1 MPPESDLRTQTSALQ
16 PSSPKLWGGR
26 FDAAPD
32 ALMERFNASLPFD
45 QALWAADIRGSQAY
59 ARALARAGLLSL
71 AERDQLLAGLDAVA
85 EEWARGVFVTQAG
98 DEDIHTAVER
108 RLGELIGSV
117 AGKLHTGRS
126 RNDQVAT
133 DVRLWLRDQI
143 DQLDAA
149 LRDVQEAVVALA
161 AAHLDVLLPGT
172 THLQPAQP
180 IRFSHWALSFFWMW
194 QRDRERLA
202 ETRHRVNVCPLGA
215 GALAGTPF
223 NIDRAAL
230 AADLGF
236 AAVSVNS
243 LDAVSDRDFIV
254 EFLAAAALLGVHL
267 SRLAEDL
274 ILWSNPQ
281 FGFVRVADAYS
292 TGSSLMPQK
301 RNPDAME
308 LIRGKSGRLLG
319 NLIGLLA
326 TLKGLPSTYNKDL
339 QEDKEPL
346 FDTVAT
352 LTLALPVTAG
362 VLRTL
367 QINADRMAA
376 ALSSDMLAT
385 DLADYL
391 VRKGVPF
398 RQAHHVVGQVVR
410 QAEALG
416 LTLSTLPLTAL
427 QAITPDFDAD
437 VRALWDFEHSVE
449 QRAAV
454 GGTSRAAVEQQ
465 IQRARHLLVGG

>member
-1 MPPESDLRTQTSALQ
+1 MTQNRTLPPAS
-16 PSSPKLWGGR
+16 SSPKLWGGR

-32 ALMERFNASLPFD
+32 SLMEQFNASLPFD

-59 ARALARAGLLSL
+59 ARALARAGLISL

-85 EEWARGVFVTQAG
+85 EEWARGVFASRPG

-108 RLGELIGSV
+108 RLGEVIGGV

-143 DQLDAA
+143 DQLAAA
-149 LRDVQEAVVALA
+149 LCDLQAAVIALA
-161 AAHLDVLLPGT
+161 EAHLAVLMPGT
-172 THLQPAQP
+172 THMQPAQP

-194 QRDRERLA
+194 QRDHERLT
-202 ETRHRVNVCPLGA
+202 EVRRRVNVCPLGS

-223 NIDRAAL
+223 NVDRVAL

-236 AAVSVNS
+236 AAISANS
-243 LDAVSDRDFIV
+243 LDAVSDRDFVV
-254 EFLAAAALLGVHL
+254 EFLAWAALLGIHL

-308 LIRGKSGRLLG
+308 LVRGKSGRLLG
-319 NLIGLLA
+319 NLVSLLT

-346 FDTVAT
+346 FDTVTT

-367 QINADRMAA
+367 QVNPTRMQA

-391 VRKGVPF
+391 VRQGTPF
-398 RQAHHVVGQVVR
+398 RQAHHLVGQAVR
-410 QAEALG
+410 RAEALG
-416 LTLSTLPLTAL
+416 LTLSTLPLAEL
-427 QAITPDFDAD
+427 QAISPQFGAD
-437 VRALWDFEHSVE
+437 VAALWDFNHSVE
-449 QRAAV
+449 QRATP
-454 GGTSRAAVEQQ
+454 GGTAAAAVETQLRQARQ
-465 IQRARHLLVGG
+465 ILAGG

>member
-1 MPPESDLRTQTSALQ
+1 MIENQNPDPAA
-16 PSSPKLWGGR
+16 SSPKLWGGR

-32 ALMERFNASLPFD
+32 ALMEQFNASLPFD

-59 ARALARAGLLSL
+59 ARALARAGLISL

-85 EEWARGVFVTQAG
+85 EEWARGVFASRPG

-108 RLGELIGSV
+108 RLGEIIGGV

-143 DQLDAA
+143 DQLAAA
-149 LRDVQEAVVALA
+149 LCDVQA
-161 AAHLDVLLPGT
+161 AAVTLAEAHLAVLMPGT
-172 THLQPAQP
+172 THMQPAQP

-194 QRDRERLA
+194 QRDHERLT
-202 ETRHRVNVCPLGA
+202 EVRRRVNVCPLGS

-223 NIDRAAL
+223 NVDRVAL
-230 AADLGF
+230 AAELGF
-236 AAVSVNS
+236 AAISANS
-243 LDAVSDRDFIV
+243 LDAVSDRDFVV
-254 EFLAAAALLGVHL
+254 EFLAWAALLGIHL

-308 LIRGKSGRLLG
+308 LVRGKSGRLLG
-319 NLIGLLA
+319 NLVSLLT

-346 FDTVAT
+346 FDTVTT

-367 QINADRMAA
+367 QVNPTRMQA

-391 VRKGVPF
+391 VRQGTPF
-398 RQAHHVVGQVVR
+398 RQAHHLVGQAVR
-410 QAEALG
+410 RAEALG
-416 LTLSTLPLTAL
+416 LTLSTLPLAEL
-427 QAITPDFDAD
+427 QAISPQFGAD
-437 VRALWDFEHSVE
+437 VAALWDFNHSVE
-449 QRAAV
+449 QRATP
-454 GGTSRAAVEQQ
+454 GGTAAAAVETQLRQARQ
-465 IQRARHLLVGG
+465 ILAGG

>member
-1 MPPESDLRTQTSALQ
+1 
-16 PSSPKLWGGR
+16 
-26 FDAAPD
+26 
-32 ALMERFNASLPFD
+32 
-45 QALWAADIRGSQAY
+45 AY
-59 ARALARAGLLSL
+59 ARALARAGLISL

-85 EEWARGVFVTQAG
+85 EEWARGVFVPHAG

-108 RLGELIGSV
+108 RLGELIGGV

-149 LRDVQEAVVALA
+149 LCDVQA
-161 AAHLDVLLPGT
+161 AAVTLAEAHLAVLMPGT
-172 THLQPAQP
+172 THMQPAQP

-194 QRDRERLA
+194 QRDHERLT
-202 ETRHRVNVCPLGA
+202 EVRRRVNVCPLGS

-223 NIDRAAL
+223 NVDRAAL
-230 AADLGF
+230 AAELGF
-236 AAVSVNS
+236 DAISANS
-243 LDAVSDRDFIV
+243 LDAVSDRDFVV
-254 EFLAAAALLGVHL
+254 EFLAWAALLGIHL

-308 LIRGKSGRLLG
+308 LVRGKSGRLLG
-319 NLIGLLA
+319 NLVSLLT

-346 FDTVAT
+346 FDTVTT

-367 QINADRMAA
+367 QVNPTRMQA

-391 VRKGVPF
+391 VRQGTPF
-398 RQAHHVVGQVVR
+398 RQAHHLVGQAVR
-410 QAEALG
+410 RAEALG
-416 LTLSTLPLTAL
+416 LTLSTLPLAEL
-427 QAITPDFDAD
+427 QAISPQFGAD
-437 VRALWDFEHSVE
+437 VAALWDFNHSVE
-449 QRAAV
+449 QRATP
-454 GGTSRAAVEQQ
+454 GGTAAAAVETQLRQARQ
-465 IQRARHLLVGG
+465 ILAGG

>member
-1 MPPESDLRTQTSALQ
+1 MTQNRTLPPAS
-16 PSSPKLWGGR
+16 SSPKLWGGR

-32 ALMERFNASLPFD
+32 SLMEQFNASLPFD

-59 ARALARAGLLSL
+59 ARALARAGLISL

-85 EEWARGVFVTQAG
+85 DEWARGVFVPRAG

-108 RLGELIGSV
+108 RLGEIIGGV

-143 DQLDAA
+143 DQLAAA
-149 LRDVQEAVVALA
+149 LCDLQAAVIALA
-161 AAHLDVLLPGT
+161 EAHLAVLMPGT
-172 THLQPAQP
+172 THMQPAQP

-194 QRDRERLA
+194 QRDHERLT
-202 ETRHRVNVCPLGA
+202 EVRRRVNVCPLGS

-223 NIDRAAL
+223 NVDRAAL
-230 AADLGF
+230 AAELGF
-236 AAVSVNS
+236 DAISANS
-243 LDAVSDRDFIV
+243 LDAVSDRDFVV
-254 EFLAAAALLGVHL
+254 EFLAWAALLGIHL

-308 LIRGKSGRLLG
+308 LVRGKSGRLLG
-319 NLIGLLA
+319 NLVSLLT

-346 FDTVAT
+346 FDTVTT

-367 QINADRMAA
+367 QVNPTRMQA

-391 VRKGVPF
+391 VRQGTPF
-398 RQAHHVVGQVVR
+398 RQAHHLVGQAVR
-410 QAEALG
+410 RAEALG
-416 LTLSTLPLTAL
+416 LTLSTLPLAEL
-427 QAITPDFDAD
+427 QAISPQFGAD
-437 VRALWDFEHSVE
+437 VAALWDFNHSVE
-449 QRAAV
+449 QRATP
-454 GGTSRAAVEQQ
+454 GGTARAAVETQLRQARQ
-465 IQRARHLLVGG
+465 ILAGG

>member
-1 MPPESDLRTQTSALQ
+1 MTQNRTLPPAS
-16 PSSPKLWGGR
+16 SSPKLWGGR

-32 ALMERFNASLPFD
+32 ALMEQFNASLPFD

-59 ARALARAGLLSL
+59 ARALARAGLISL

-85 EEWARGVFVTQAG
+85 EEWARGVFASRPG

-108 RLGELIGSV
+108 RLGEVIGGV

-143 DQLDAA
+143 DQLAAA
-149 LRDVQEAVVALA
+149 LCDLQAAVIALA
-161 AAHLDVLLPGT
+161 EAHLAVLMPGT
-172 THLQPAQP
+172 THMQPAQP

-194 QRDRERLA
+194 QRDHERLT
-202 ETRHRVNVCPLGA
+202 EVRRRVNVCPLGS

-223 NIDRAAL
+223 NVDRAAL
-230 AADLGF
+230 AAELGF
-236 AAVSVNS
+236 DAISANS
-243 LDAVSDRDFIV
+243 LDAVSDRDFVV
-254 EFLAAAALLGVHL
+254 EFLAWAALLGIHL

-308 LIRGKSGRLLG
+308 LVRGKSGRLLG
-319 NLIGLLA
+319 NLVSLLT

-346 FDTVAT
+346 FDTVTT

-367 QINADRMAA
+367 QVNPTRMQA

-391 VRKGVPF
+391 VRQGTPF
-398 RQAHHVVGQVVR
+398 RQAHHLVGQAVR
-410 QAEALG
+410 RAEALG
-416 LTLSTLPLTAL
+416 LTLSTLPLAEL
-427 QAITPDFDAD
+427 QAISPQFGAD
-437 VRALWDFEHSVE
+437 VAALWDFNHSVE
-449 QRAAV
+449 QRATP
-454 GGTSRAAVEQQ
+454 GGTAAAAVETQLRQARQ
-465 IQRARHLLVGG
+465 ILAGG

>member
-1 MPPESDLRTQTSALQ
+1 
-16 PSSPKLWGGR
+16 
-26 FDAAPD
+26 
-32 ALMERFNASLPFD
+32 LMEQFNASLPFD

-59 ARALARAGLLSL
+59 ARALARAGLISL

-85 EEWARGVFVTQAG
+85 EEWARGVFASRPG

-108 RLGELIGSV
+108 RLGEVIGGV

-143 DQLDAA
+143 DQLAAA
-149 LRDVQEAVVALA
+149 LCDLQAAVIALA
-161 AAHLDVLLPGT
+161 EAHLAVLMPGT
-172 THLQPAQP
+172 THMQPAQP

-194 QRDRERLA
+194 QRDHERLT
-202 ETRHRVNVCPLGA
+202 EVRRRVNVCPLGS

-223 NIDRAAL
+223 NVDRVAL

-236 AAVSVNS
+236 AAISANS
-243 LDAVSDRDFIV
+243 LDAVSDRDFVV
-254 EFLAAAALLGVHL
+254 EFLAWAALLGIHL

-308 LIRGKSGRLLG
+308 LVRGKSGRLLG
-319 NLIGLLA
+319 NLVSLLT

-346 FDTVAT
+346 FDTVTT

-367 QINADRMAA
+367 QVNPTRMQA

-391 VRKGVPF
+391 VRQGTPF
-398 RQAHHVVGQVVR
+398 RQAHHLVGQAVR
-410 QAEALG
+410 RAEALG
-416 LTLSTLPLTAL
+416 LTLSTLPLAEL
-427 QAITPDFDAD
+427 QAISPQFGAD
-437 VRALWDFEHSVE
+437 VAALWDFNHSVE
-449 QRAAV
+449 QRATP
-454 GGTSRAAVEQQ
+454 GGTARAAVETQLRQARQ
-465 IQRARHLLVGG
+465 ILAGG

>member
-1 MPPESDLRTQTSALQ
+1 MHMVENSNPNPAA
-16 PSSPKLWGGR
+16 SSPKLWGGR

-32 ALMERFNASLPFD
+32 SLMEQFNASLPFD

-59 ARALARAGLLSL
+59 ARALARAGLISL

-85 EEWARGVFVTQAG
+85 DEWARGVFAPHAG

-108 RLGELIGSV
+108 CLGEVIGGV

-143 DQLDAA
+143 DQLAAA
-149 LRDVQEAVVALA
+149 LCDLQAAVIALA
-161 AAHLDVLLPGT
+161 EAHLAVLMPGT
-172 THLQPAQP
+172 THMQPAQP

-194 QRDRERLA
+194 QRDHERLT
-202 ETRHRVNVCPLGA
+202 EVRRRVNVCPLGS

-223 NIDRAAL
+223 NVDRAAL
-230 AADLGF
+230 AAELGF
-236 AAVSVNS
+236 DAISANS
-243 LDAVSDRDFIV
+243 LDAVSDRDFVV
-254 EFLAAAALLGVHL
+254 EFLAWAALLGIHL

-308 LIRGKSGRLLG
+308 LVRGKSGRLLG
-319 NLIGLLA
+319 NLVSLLT

-346 FDTVAT
+346 FDTVTT

-367 QINADRMAA
+367 QVNPTRMQA

-391 VRKGVPF
+391 VRQGTPF
-398 RQAHHVVGQVVR
+398 RQAHHLVGQAVR
-410 QAEALG
+410 LAEALG
-416 LTLSTLPLTAL
+416 LTLSTLPLAEL
-427 QAITPDFDAD
+427 QAISPQFGAD
-437 VRALWDFEHSVE
+437 VAALWDFTHSVE
-449 QRAAV
+449 QRATP
-454 GGTSRAAVEQQ
+454 GGTAAAAVETQLRQARQ
-465 IQRARHLLVGG
+465 ILADG

>member
-1 MPPESDLRTQTSALQ
+1 MLVT
-16 PSSPKLWGGR
+16 
-26 FDAAPD
+26 AAP
-32 ALMERFNASLPFD
+32 ATSKT
-45 QALWAADIRGSQAY
+45 SQ
-59 ARALARAGLLSL
+59 GSL
-71 AERDQLLAGLDAVA
+71 AHADMLHAQGLISAPDWASIEQGMAQITQEIEAGTFEWKLDLEDVHLNIEARLTQLV
-85 EEWARGVFVTQAG
+85 G
-98 DEDIHTAVER
+98 D
-108 RLGELIGSV
+108 
-117 AGKLHTGRS
+117 AGKRLHTGRS

-143 DQLDAA
+143 DQLAAA
-149 LRDVQEAVVALA
+149 LCDVQA
-161 AAHLDVLLPGT
+161 AAVTLAEAHLAVLMPGT
-172 THLQPAQP
+172 THMQPAQP

-194 QRDRERLA
+194 QRDHERLT
-202 ETRHRVNVCPLGA
+202 EVRRRVNVCPLGS

-223 NIDRAAL
+223 NVDRAAL
-230 AADLGF
+230 AAELGF
-236 AAVSVNS
+236 DAISANS
-243 LDAVSDRDFIV
+243 LDAVSDRDFVV
-254 EFLAAAALLGVHL
+254 EFLAWAALLGIHL

-308 LIRGKSGRLLG
+308 LVRGKSGRLLG
-319 NLIGLLA
+319 NLVSLLT

-346 FDTVAT
+346 FDTVTT

-367 QINADRMAA
+367 QVNPTRMQA

-391 VRKGVPF
+391 VRQGTPF
-398 RQAHHVVGQVVR
+398 RQAHHLVGQTVR
-410 QAEALG
+410 RARSSSLWSGFHILRRSFSLEQNSHWYMG
-416 LTLSTLPLTAL
+416 LPLANPSCL
-427 QAITPDFDAD
+427 H
-437 VRALWDFEHSVE
+437 RM
-449 QRAAV
+449 R
-454 GGTSRAAVEQQ
+454 
-465 IQRARHLLVGG
+465 

>member
-1 MPPESDLRTQTSALQ
+1 MPSESNQSPTPGPQSAR
-16 PSSPKLWGGR
+16 LWGGR

-32 ALMERFNASLPFD
+32 ALMEQFNASLPFD
-45 QALWAADIRGSQAY
+45 QALWTADIRGSQAY
-59 ARALARAGLLSL
+59 ARALTRSGLISL
-71 AERDQLLAGLDAVA
+71 KERDQLLDGLDAVA
-85 EEWARGVFVTQAG
+85 NEWAQGIFVVRPG

-108 RLGELIGSV
+108 RLGELIGST

-143 DQLDAA
+143 DQLEAA
-149 LRDVQEAVVALA
+149 LGDLQWAAVRLAEMHLA
-161 AAHLDVLLPGT
+161 ALLPGA

-180 IRFSHWALSFFWMW
+180 IRFSHWLLSFFWMW
-194 QRDRERLA
+194 ERDRQRLA
-202 ETRHRVNVCPLGA
+202 EIRPRVNVCPLGS

-223 NIDRAAL
+223 GIDRAAL

-236 AAVSVNS
+236 DAVSPNS
-243 LDAVSDRDFIV
+243 LDAVSDRDFVV
-254 EFLAAAALLGVHL
+254 EFLAWAALLGVHL

-281 FGFVRVADAYS
+281 FGFVRLSDAYS

-308 LIRGKSGRLLG
+308 LVRGKSGRLLG
-319 NLIGLLA
+319 NLVRLLT

-346 FDTVAT
+346 FDTVTT
-352 LTLALPVTAG
+352 LALALPVVTG
-362 VLRTL
+362 VLQTL
-367 QINADRMAA
+367 EINAERMRA
-376 ALSSDMLAT
+376 ALTSDMLAT

-391 VRKGVPF
+391 VRKGTPF
-398 RQAHHVVGQVVR
+398 RQAHHLVGQAVR
-410 QAEALG
+410 RAEAQG
-416 LTLSTLPLTAL
+416 LTLSTLPLADL
-427 QAITPDFDAD
+427 QAITPDFEED
-437 VRALWDFEHSVE
+437 VATVWDFERSVE
-449 QRAAV
+449 QRAAP
-454 GGTSRAAVEQQ
+454 GGTARAAVKEQL
-465 IQRARHLLVGG
+465 RLARHLLQGSQA

>member
-1 MPPESDLRTQTSALQ
+1 MHMTQNRTLPPAS
-16 PSSPKLWGGR
+16 SSPKLWGGR

-32 ALMERFNASLPFD
+32 SLMEQFNASLPFD

-59 ARALARAGLLSL
+59 ARALARAGLISL

-85 EEWARGVFVTQAG
+85 DEWARGVFVPHAG

-108 RLGELIGSV
+108 RLGEIIGGV

-143 DQLDAA
+143 DQLAAA
-149 LRDVQEAVVALA
+149 LCDLQAAVIALA
-161 AAHLDVLLPGT
+161 EAHLAVLMPGT
-172 THLQPAQP
+172 THMQPAQP

-194 QRDRERLA
+194 QRDHERLT
-202 ETRHRVNVCPLGA
+202 EVRRRVNVCPLGS

-223 NIDRAAL
+223 NVDRVAL

-236 AAVSVNS
+236 AAISANS
-243 LDAVSDRDFIV
+243 LDAVSDRDFVV
-254 EFLAAAALLGVHL
+254 EFLAWAALLGIHL

-308 LIRGKSGRLLG
+308 LVRGKSGRLLG
-319 NLIGLLA
+319 NLVSLLT

-346 FDTVAT
+346 FDTVTT

-367 QINADRMAA
+367 QVNPTRMQA

-391 VRKGVPF
+391 VRQGTPF
-398 RQAHHVVGQVVR
+398 RQAHHLVGQAVR
-410 QAEALG
+410 RAEALG
-416 LTLSTLPLTAL
+416 LTLSTLPLAEL
-427 QAITPDFDAD
+427 QAISPQFGAD
-437 VRALWDFEHSVE
+437 VAALWDFNHSVE
-449 QRAAV
+449 QRATP
-454 GGTSRAAVEQQ
+454 GGTARAAVETQLRQARQ
-465 IQRARHLLVGG
+465 ILAGG

>member
-1 MPPESDLRTQTSALQ
+1 MHMTQNRTLPPAS
-16 PSSPKLWGGR
+16 SSPKLWGGR

-32 ALMERFNASLPFD
+32 SLMEQFNASLPFD

-59 ARALARAGLLSL
+59 ARALARAGLISL

-85 EEWARGVFVTQAG
+85 EEWARGVFASRPG

-108 RLGELIGSV
+108 RLGEVIGGV

-143 DQLDAA
+143 DQLAAA
-149 LRDVQEAVVALA
+149 LCDLQAAVIALA
-161 AAHLDVLLPGT
+161 EAHLAVLMPGT
-172 THLQPAQP
+172 THMQPAQP

-194 QRDRERLA
+194 QRDHERLT
-202 ETRHRVNVCPLGA
+202 EVRRRVNVCPLGS

-223 NIDRAAL
+223 NVDRVAL

-236 AAVSVNS
+236 AAISANS
-243 LDAVSDRDFIV
+243 LDAVSDRDFVV
-254 EFLAAAALLGVHL
+254 EFLAWAALLGIHL

-308 LIRGKSGRLLG
+308 LVRGKSGRLLG
-319 NLIGLLA
+319 NLVSLLT

-346 FDTVAT
+346 FDTVTT

-367 QINADRMAA
+367 QVNPTRMQA

-391 VRKGVPF
+391 VRQGTPF
-398 RQAHHVVGQVVR
+398 RQAHHLVGQAVR
-410 QAEALG
+410 RAEALG
-416 LTLSTLPLTAL
+416 LTLSTLPLAEL
-427 QAITPDFDAD
+427 QAISPQFGAD
-437 VRALWDFEHSVE
+437 VAALWDFNHSVE
-449 QRAAV
+449 QRATP
-454 GGTSRAAVEQQ
+454 GGTAAAAVETQLRQARQ
-465 IQRARHLLVGG
+465 ILAGG

>member
-1 MPPESDLRTQTSALQ
+1 
-16 PSSPKLWGGR
+16 
-26 FDAAPD
+26 
-32 ALMERFNASLPFD
+32 MEQFNASLPFD

-59 ARALARAGLLSL
+59 ARALARAGLISL

-85 EEWARGVFVTQAG
+85 DEWARGVFVPHAG

-108 RLGELIGSV
+108 RLGEVIGGV

-143 DQLDAA
+143 DQLAAA
-149 LRDVQEAVVALA
+149 LCDLQAAVIALA
-161 AAHLDVLLPGT
+161 EAHLAVLMPGT
-172 THLQPAQP
+172 THMQPAQP

-194 QRDRERLA
+194 QRDHERLT
-202 ETRHRVNVCPLGA
+202 EVRRRVNVCPLGS

-223 NIDRAAL
+223 NVDRAAL
-230 AADLGF
+230 AAELGF
-236 AAVSVNS
+236 DAISANS
-243 LDAVSDRDFIV
+243 LDAVSDRDFVV
-254 EFLAAAALLGVHL
+254 EFLAWAALLGIHL

-308 LIRGKSGRLLG
+308 LVRGKSGRLLG
-319 NLIGLLA
+319 NLVSLLT

-346 FDTVAT
+346 FDTVTT

-367 QINADRMAA
+367 QVNPTRMQA

-391 VRKGVPF
+391 VRQGTPF
-398 RQAHHVVGQVVR
+398 RQAHHLVGQAVR
-410 QAEALG
+410 RAEALG
-416 LTLSTLPLTAL
+416 LTLSTLPLAEL
-427 QAITPDFDAD
+427 QAISPQFGAD
-437 VRALWDFEHSVE
+437 VAALWDFNHSVE
-449 QRAAV
+449 QRATP
-454 GGTSRAAVEQQ
+454 GGTAAAAVETQLRQARQ
-465 IQRARHLLVGG
+465 ILAGG

>member
-1 MPPESDLRTQTSALQ
+1 MTQDRTSLPA
-16 PSSPKLWGGR
+16 PISSKLWGGR

-59 ARALARAGLLSL
+59 ARALARAGLISL
-71 AERDQLLAGLDAVA
+71 AERDQLLDGLDAVA
-85 EEWARGVFVTQAG
+85 DEWARGVFAVQAG

-108 RLGELIGSV
+108 RLGELIASV

-143 DQLDAA
+143 DQLAAA
-149 LRDVQEAVVALA
+149 LRDVQQAAVALA
-161 AAHLDVLLPGT
+161 AAHLDVLMPGA
-172 THLQPAQP
+172 THMQPAQP

-194 QRDRERLA
+194 QRDHERLI
-202 ETRHRVNVCPLGA
+202 ETRRRVNVCPLGS

-223 NIDRAAL
+223 NLDRAAL
-230 AADLGF
+230 AAELGF
-236 AAVSVNS
+236 AASSANS
-243 LDAVSDRDFIV
+243 LDAVSDRDFVV
-254 EFLAAAALLGVHL
+254 EFLAWGALLGVHL

-308 LIRGKSGRLLG
+308 LVRGKSGRLLG
-319 NLIGLLA
+319 NLVRLLTA
-326 TLKGLPSTYNKDL
+326 LKGLPSTYNKDL

-352 LTLALPVTAG
+352 LALALPVTAG

-367 QINADRMAA
+367 QVNAARMTA

-398 RQAHHVVGQVVR
+398 RQAHHLVGQAVR

-416 LTLSTLPLTAL
+416 LTLSTLSLATL

-437 VRALWDFEHSVE
+437 VAALWDFNHSVE
-449 QRAAV
+449 QRAAP
-454 GGTSRAAVEQQ
+454 GGTSRAAVEDQLRLARQ
-465 IQRARHLLVGG
+465 ILVGG